1 LSERMFPTYPIS
13 ARRRV
18 STTRVAVTGPYI
30 PHLALAL
37 AIIVGALPANMLL
50 FAMGACMYTHTYGH
64 MHTFRPI
71 PFDLFLFSCRAS
83 HFRICTYSHAN
94 RGLPTGSGESGKST
108 IVKQMKII
116 HQNGY
121 SREELLAFR
130 PLIWKNLLESG
141 RDVVQALA
149 KLNLQPISPSNKVR

>member
-1 LSERMFPTYPIS
+1 MPHRIS
-13 ARRRV
+13 V
-18 STTRVAVTGPYI
+18 Y
-30 PHLALAL
+30 AL
-37 AIIVGALPANMLL
+37 
-50 FAMGACMYTHTYGH
+50 THT
-64 MHTFRPI
+64 HT
-71 PFDLFLFSCRAS
+71 
-83 HFRICTYSHAN
+83 
-94 RGLPTGSGESGKST
+94 GLPTGSGESGKST

-149 KLNLQPISPSNKVR
+149 KFNLQPISPSNKVR